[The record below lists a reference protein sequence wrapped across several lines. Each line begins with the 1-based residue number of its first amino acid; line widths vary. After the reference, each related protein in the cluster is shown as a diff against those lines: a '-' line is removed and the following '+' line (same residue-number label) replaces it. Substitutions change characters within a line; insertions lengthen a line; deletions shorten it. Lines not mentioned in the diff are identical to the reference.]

1 MGGFENYL
9 LYLAN
14 KDIGYVVES
23 EFQISNEYFF
33 SISMSMW
40 HLGYSYNKIIYY
52 LYEIQV

>member
-33 SISMSMW
+33 GISMSMW